1 MEGIFI
7 PKEFYKDTELKGLE
21 RDVLALYK
29 YYTENGTSKC
39 CCLNSVQIAEYFNVS
54 SRYIKSVRQHLKE
67 LGYIRTDGGIKVIY
81 VGLKGEVQLPPKG
94 ATAPPKGNCSSPQK
108 GSTAPPKGEPQL
120 PPKGATAPPK
130 GNCSSPQ
137 KGSTAPPKGEP
148 QLPHKKEK
156 KDKKEIKKE
165 EKRDMTNFEM
175 LIGRLPD
182 YYLTEERMD
191 YLKKNFMDKI
201 NDADMSCGMFDC
213 WLINIKNELNRVF
226 PMEYKVEK
234 VEKKEEDN
242 TIDLF
247 W

>member
-81 VGLKGEVQLPPKG
+81 VGLKGEVQFPPEGATVPPKG
-94 ATAPPKGNCSSPQK
+94 SHSSPQK
-108 GSTAPPKGEPQL
+108 GATVPPKR
-120 PPKGATAPPK
+120 
-130 GNCSSPQ
+130 
-137 KGSTAPPKGEP
+137 EP

-201 NDADMSCGMFDC
+201 NNSDMSNGMFDC

-226 PMEYKVEK
+226 PIEYKVEK
-234 VEKKEEDN
+234 VEKKEDN
-242 TIDLF
+242 DTIDLF

>member
-120 PPKGATAPPK
+120 P
-130 GNCSSPQ
+130 
-137 KGSTAPPKGEP
+137 
-148 QLPHKKEK
+148 HKKEK

-201 NDADMSCGMFDC
+201 NNSDMSCGMFDC

-226 PMEYKVEK
+226 PIEYKVEK
-234 VEKKEEDN
+234 VDKKEEDN

>member
-39 CCLNSVQIAEYFNVS
+39 CSLNSVQIAEYFNVS
-54 SRYIKSVRQHLKE
+54 SRYIKSVRKHLKE

-81 VGLKGEVQLPPKG
+81 VGIKGEVQLPTEG
-94 ATAPPKGNCSSPQK
+94 ATVPPKGSHSSPQK
-108 GSTAPPKGEPQL
+108 GATVPPKR
-120 PPKGATAPPK
+120 
-130 GNCSSPQ
+130 
-137 KGSTAPPKGEP
+137 EP

-165 EKRDMTNFEM
+165 EKRDMTNFEL

-191 YLKKNFMDKI
+191 YLKKNYMDKI
-201 NDADMSCGMFDC
+201 NNSDISNGTFDC

-226 PMEYKVEK
+226 PIEYKVEK
-234 VEKKEEDN
+234 VEKKEDN
-242 TIDLF
+242 DTIDLF

>member
-1 MEGIFI
+1 MGCYNRKGIGPRVDYNILNFFNNMEGIFI

-108 GSTAPPKGEPQL
+108 GI
-120 PPKGATAPPK
+120 
-130 GNCSSPQ
+130 
-137 KGSTAPPKGEP
+137 TAPPKGEP

-175 LIGRLPD
+175 LISRLPD

-201 NDADMSCGMFDC
+201 NNSDMSCGMFDC

>member
-39 CCLNSVQIAEYFNVS
+39 CSMNSVQIAEYFNVS

-108 GSTAPPKGEPQL
+108 GSTAPPKR
-120 PPKGATAPPK
+120 
-130 GNCSSPQ
+130 
-137 KGSTAPPKGEP
+137 EP

-165 EKRDMTNFEM
+165 EKRIMTNFEQ
-175 LIGRLPD
+175 LVGRLPD

-201 NDADMSCGMFDC
+201 NDADMSDGMFEC

-234 VEKKEEDN
+234 VDNKEESD
-242 TIDLF
+242 TVDLF

>member
-120 PPKGATAPPK
+120 P
-130 GNCSSPQ
+130 
-137 KGSTAPPKGEP
+137 
-148 QLPHKKEK
+148 HKKEK

-165 EKRDMTNFEM
+165 KKREMTNFD
-175 LIGRLPD
+175 LLLDRLPSNYKTPERID
-182 YYLTEERMD
+182 YI
-191 YLKKNFMDKI
+191 KDKYEDRL
-201 NDADMSCGMFDC
+201 NNTD
-213 WLINIKNELNRVF
+213 LIDGTIDSWVTNIKIELNQQF
-226 PMEYKVEK
+226 PMKYII
-234 VEKKEEDN
+234 EKKEPVSN
-242 TIDLF
+242 TIDVL
-247 W
+247 